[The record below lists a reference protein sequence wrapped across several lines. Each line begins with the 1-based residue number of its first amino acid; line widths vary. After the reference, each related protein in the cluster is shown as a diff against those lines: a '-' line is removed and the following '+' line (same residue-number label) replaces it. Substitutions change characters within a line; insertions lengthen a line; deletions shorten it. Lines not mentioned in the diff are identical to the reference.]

1 MSRRFSSQPL
11 YAVCPTNSST
21 ITGRARATRDEMAE
35 RFAELFLIVR
45 ELQPC
50 TVRQVFYQAT
60 IRGVVEKTEAG
71 YDRVQRA
78 LVIMR
83 RNGRLPYEWIADNT
97 RWQIKP
103 RTWPSLHAMLE
114 ETARQY
120 RRRLWDDADAYC
132 EVWLEKDALAG
143 VVQPVTARYDV
154 PLMVAR
160 GFSSLSFLYEAAHD
174 IARLKVPAY
183 VFHLGDHDPSGQCAA
198 GKIEQTLRELAPRA
212 EIHFERL
219 AVRPWQ
225 VEAWNLPTRP
235 TKATDSR
242 AKTFG
247 YAESVELDAIHPDTL
262 RDLVRGQI
270 EALLPAQQIQVLE
283 VAEESERDILRMF
296 ARQVAA

>member
-1 MSRRFSSQPL
+1 MSVATSSGWQFPAQPL
-11 YAVCPTNSST
+11 YAACPTKQ
-21 ITGRARATRDEMAE
+21 RATRSEMAE
-35 RFAELFLIVR
+35 RFAELYLIAN

-78 LVIMR
+78 LVTMR
-83 RNGRLPYEWIADNT
+83 RNGGLPYGWIADNT
-97 RWQIKP
+97 RWQRKP
-103 RTWPSLHAMLE
+103 RTWSSLYIMLE
-114 ETARQY
+114 ETARLY
-120 RRRLWDDADAYC
+120 RRRLWDGAAAYC

-143 VVQPVTARYDV
+143 VVLPVTARYDV
-154 PLMVAR
+154 PLMVTR
-160 GFSSLSFLYEAAHD
+160 GFSSLSFLHEAAQD
-174 IARLKVPAY
+174 IARLSVPAY

-198 GKIEQTLRELAPRA
+198 GKIEQTLRELAPDA
-212 EIHFERL
+212 EIHFDRL

-283 VAEESERDILRMF
+283 AAEESERDILRMF
-296 ARQVAA
+296 AKQVAA

>member
-1 MSRRFSSQPL
+1 MTVATSSGRQFPAQPL
-11 YAVCPTNSST
+11 YAACPTRS
-21 ITGRARATRDEMAE
+21 RATRSEMAE
-35 RFAELFLIVR
+35 RFDELRLIAY

-78 LVIMR
+78 LVTMR
-83 RNGRLPYEWIADNT
+83 RNGRLPYGWIADNT
-97 RWQIKP
+97 RWQRKP
-103 RTWPSLHAMLE
+103 RTWSSLHDMLE

-120 RRRLWDDADAYC
+120 RRRLWDGADAYC
-132 EVWLEKDALAG
+132 EIWLEKDALAG
-143 VVQPVTARYDV
+143 VVLPVTARYDV
-154 PLMVAR
+154 PLMVTR
-160 GFSSLSFLYEAAHD
+160 GFSSLSFLHEAAEA
-174 IARLKVPAY
+174 ISFLRVPAY

-283 VAEESERDILRMF
+283 AAEESERDILRMF